1 MSRTLEAIT
10 SPRSLASGKV
20 DNQTMKAV
28 RIHKYGGPE
37 VLQSEDLPRP
47 QVSAAT
53 EVLIRVNAAG
63 VNPVDSAIRR
73 GLVKEIFPVSHP
85 SIPGS
90 DVSAVIYTVGP
101 AIHRINKI

>member
-37 VLQSEDLPRP
+37 VLQSGICRGRRSPRRP
-47 QVSAAT
+47 
-53 EVLIRVNAAG
+53 
-63 VNPVDSAIRR
+63 
-73 GLVKEIFPVSHP
+73 KC
-85 SIPGS
+85 
-90 DVSAVIYTVGP
+90 
-101 AIHRINKI
+101 

>member
-53 EVLIRVNAAG
+53 EVLIRVHAAG
-63 VNPVDSAIRR
+63 VQFRSRGFRDRTCRVLLKRLVPMSRDSKRAMRCS
-73 GLVKEIFPVSHP
+73 PC
-85 SIPGS
+85 
-90 DVSAVIYTVGP
+90 
-101 AIHRINKI
+101 